1 MGGSTPTGSSTDP
14 MYAEL
19 VTRSNYSFLR
29 GASHP
34 EELVEAAKA
43 LGLSA
48 LAIADDDGLY
58 GLVKAHLEAK
68 QHQLKLLLASRLTLT
83 DAPPVALYV
92 QNATGYAHLCELIS
106 ESRLAH
112 PKGHAGLP
120 WHRVLPRAEGL
131 ALVLLDD
138 PVHVVDARV
147 AAQLAEAFPGRAYIG
162 TSRHLVP
169 DDEARVATARVLA
182 RALEVPLLAHNDVHT
197 HTRARQPLQDV
208 MTAIR
213 TGTTLAR
220 AGTLV
225 FPNAERT
232 LKSPDELL
240 ALFHDDPECVGRTL
254 ELADGCHF
262 SFDELH
268 YTFSEEELPP
278 GMDRAQYLAHLCE
291 EGFRVRYPAG
301 VPEAVRRQVEKE
313 RALIGALE
321 YEGYF
326 LALWDIV
333 RFARARGILCQGR
346 GSAANSAVCYVL
358 GITAIDPVRMGLL
371 FERFLSMERKEPP
384 DIDVDFEHARRE
396 EVLQY
401 VYEKHGRHRAA
412 MVCEH
417 ICFRGKLSVKEV
429 GKTLGLSIDQLD
441 RLSKAMDLSDD
452 VGPYQLHQAGLSAS
466 DLAVQQT
473 IALAQQLSGMPRH
486 LSIHVGG
493 FVITH
498 GPLVSLAPVE
508 PGTMADRT
516 VVQWEKDD
524 LSALDILK
532 VDLLGLGMLTVVA
545 RSFELIEAT
554 TGRRFEM
561 ATVPAEDP
569 FVYDMLCDADTVG
582 VFQIESRAQQNMLPR
597 LKPRTFYDL
606 VIEIAIIRPGP
617 IVGEM
622 VHPYLRRRNGEEP
635 VTYPSPEVR
644 SILERT
650 LGIPLFQEQA
660 MRLAMVAAGFSAG
673 DADALRRALS
683 HKRAH
688 EKLPLF
694 RDRYIE
700 GCVGR
705 GYERAFAEK
714 SFDSFKGFSHYGFPE
729 SHSASFALIA
739 YVSSWLKRYYPSAF
753 CAALLN
759 AQPMG
764 FYAPHTLV
772 DDARRHGVGARP
784 IDINCSGWKCLLE
797 VDGRTPSGLSCAPTR
812 GVMPEQPAVRLGLE
826 LIKGLR
832 EETAQR
838 LVTERERAGPFTS
851 IADLARRTR
860 TPKSELTRLV
870 LAGALA
876 SLTPHRRAALWALSA
891 LGSFDE
897 GDLFFGLPMALDAPA
912 FPEMTAT
919 ERVATDFDAASLSLE
934 SHPVGL
940 LRPALQK
947 AGAVT
952 AEQLQQA
959 KSGATVR
966 LGGLVIVRQR
976 PPTAKGFCFMSV
988 EDETGLANLVIEPK
1002 RFEQYRK
1009 EITGTALVLARG
1021 RVERSGKVVNLKVEH
1036 LEALSP

>member
-1 MGGSTPTGSSTDP
+1 M

-19 VTRSNYSFLR
+19 VARSNYAFLR

-34 EELVEAAKA
+34 EELVEAAAA
-43 LGLSA
+43 LGLSG
-48 LAIADDDGLY
+48 LAITDDDGLY

-68 QHQLKLLLASRLTLT
+68 ARALKLVLASRLTLT
-83 DAPPVALYV
+83 DAPPIALYV
-92 QNATGYAHLCELIS
+92 QTAQGYAHLCELIS

-112 PKGHAGLP
+112 PKGHAGLS
-120 WHRVLPRAEGL
+120 WQRVLPRAGGL

-138 PVHVVDARV
+138 PTRPADHRV
-147 AAQLAEAFPGRAYIG
+147 AAQLAEAFPGHCYVG
-162 TSRHLVP
+162 VSRHLVA
-169 DDEARVATARVLA
+169 DDEARFFAA
-182 RALEVPLLAHNDVHT
+182 RALSGAIDAPLLAHNDVHT
-197 HTRARQPLQDV
+197 HARDRQPLQDV

-213 TGTTLAR
+213 LGTTLAK

-232 LKSPDELL
+232 LKSPAELL
-240 ALFHDDPECVGRTL
+240 ALFPDAPEAVGRTM
-254 ELADGCHF
+254 EIVDGSAF
-262 SFDELH
+262 SLDDLR

-278 GMDRAQYLAHLCE
+278 GMTRRAFLAHLCE
-291 EGFRVRYPAG
+291 EGLRVRYPSG
-301 VPEAVRRQVEKE
+301 VPEAARRQVEKE
-313 RALIGALE
+313 LSLIAALE

-333 RFARARGILCQGR
+333 RFARSKGILCQGR

-358 GITAIDPVRMGLL
+358 QITAIDPVRMNLL

-429 GKTLGLSIDQLD
+429 GKALGLSVDQLE

-452 VGPYQLHQAGLSAS
+452 VGPWQLHQAGLSAS

-473 IALAQQLSGMPRH
+473 MALSRQLSGMPRH

-498 GPLVSLAPVE
+498 GPLVSMAPVE
-508 PGTMADRT
+508 AGAMQDRT

-532 VDLLGLGMLTVVA
+532 VDLLGLGMLTVLA
-545 RSFELIEAT
+545 RSFELIEAVC
-554 TGRRFEM
+554 GRRYDM

-569 FVYDMLCDADTVG
+569 AVYDMICEADTVG
-582 VFQIESRAQQNMLPR
+582 TFQIESRAQQNMLPR
-597 LKPRTFYDL
+597 LKPRSFYDL
-606 VIEIAIIRPGP
+606 VVEIAIIRPGP

-622 VHPYLRRRNGEEP
+622 VHPYLRRRNGEEA
-635 VTYPSPEVR
+635 VTYPSPDVQAV
-644 SILERT
+644 LERT
-650 LGIPLFQEQA
+650 LGVPLFQEQA
-660 MRLAMVAAGFSAG
+660 MKLAMVAAGFTPG
-673 DADALRRALS
+673 DADALRRALT

-688 EKLPLF
+688 EKLPRF
-694 RDRYIE
+694 RDRYVE
-700 GCVGR
+700 GCVSR
-705 GYERAFAEK
+705 GYDREFAEK

-739 YVSSWLKRYYPSAF
+739 YVSSWLKRYYPAIF
-753 CAALLN
+753 TAALLD

-772 DDARRHGVGARP
+772 ADACRHGVEARAV
-784 IDINCSGWKCLLE
+784 DVNRSTWRCQLE
-797 VDGRTPSGLSCAPTR
+797 LDGRTSAGLVRAPSG
-812 GVMPEQPAVRLGLE
+812 GVVPEQPALRLGFE
-826 LIKGLR
+826 LVKGLR
-832 EETAQR
+832 EETATR
-838 LVTERERAGPFTS
+838 LVSERERSGPFTS
-851 IADLARRTR
+851 LAELARRTR
-860 TPKSELTRLV
+860 VPKSELSRLV
-870 LAGALA
+870 LAGALG
-876 SLTPHRRAALWALSA
+876 SLTSSRRAALWELAA
-891 LGSFDE
+891 LGTFDE
-897 GDLFFGLPMALDAPA
+897 DDLFFGLPMAADAPA
-912 FPEMTAT
+912 FPQMSAT
-919 ERVATDFDAASLSLE
+919 ERVATDFDTVGLSLE

-940 LRPALQK
+940 LRPQLKK

-959 KSGATVR
+959 PSGKLVK

-988 EDETGLANLVIEPK
+988 EDETGLANLVIEPR
-1002 RFEQYRK
+1002 RFEQLRK
-1009 EITGTALVLARG
+1009 EITGTALVLAAG
-1021 RVERSGKVVNLKVEH
+1021 RVERSGKVVNLKVEN
-1036 LEALSP
+1036 LEALMP

>member
-1 MGGSTPTGSSTDP
+1 

-19 VTRSNYSFLR
+19 VARSNYAFLR

-34 EELVEAAKA
+34 EELVEAAAA
-43 LGLSA
+43 LGLSG

-68 QHQLKLLLASRLTLT
+68 QRGLKLVLASRLTLT
-83 DAPPVALYV
+83 DAPPIALYV
-92 QNATGYAHLCELIS
+92 QTAQGYAHLCELIS

-120 WHRVLPRAEGL
+120 WQRVLPRAQGL
-131 ALVLLDD
+131 SLVLLDAPERPAD
-138 PVHVVDARV
+138 PRV
-147 AAQLAEAFPGRAYIG
+147 AAQLAEAFPGHCYVG
-162 TSRHLVP
+162 VSRHLSA
-169 DDEARVATARVLA
+169 DDEPRFLAAQALA
-182 RALEVPLLAHNDVHT
+182 RAIDAPLLAHNDVHT
-197 HTRARQPLQDV
+197 HARARQPLQDV

-213 TGTTLAR
+213 LGTTLAK

-232 LKSPDELL
+232 LKSPAEVL
-240 ALFHDDPECVGRTL
+240 ALFPDAPEAVGRTM
-254 ELADGCHF
+254 EIVDGSSF
-262 SFDELH
+262 SLDDLR

-278 GMDRAQYLAHLCE
+278 GMTRREFLAHLCE
-291 EGFRVRYPAG
+291 EGLRVRYPSG
-301 VPEAVRRQVEKE
+301 VPEAARRQVDKE
-313 RALIGALE
+313 LSLIAALG

-333 RFARARGILCQGR
+333 RFARSRGILCQGR

-358 GITAIDPVRMGLL
+358 QITAIDPVRMNLL
-371 FERFLSMERKEPP
+371 FERFLSMERREPP

-429 GKTLGLSIDQLD
+429 GKALGLSVDQLD
-441 RLSKAMDLSDD
+441 RLSKTMDLSDD

-473 IALAQQLSGMPRH
+473 MALARQLSGMPRH

-498 GPLVSLAPVE
+498 GPLVSMAPVE
-508 PGTMADRT
+508 AGAMQDRT

-532 VDLLGLGMLTVVA
+532 VDLLGLGMLTVLA

-554 TGRRFEM
+554 CGRRYDM

-569 FVYDMLCDADTVG
+569 AVYDMICEADTVG
-582 VFQIESRAQQNMLPR
+582 TFQIESRAQQNMLPR
-597 LKPRTFYDL
+597 LKPRSFYDL
-606 VIEIAIIRPGP
+606 VVEIAIIRPGP

-622 VHPYLRRRNGEEP
+622 VHPYLRRRNGEEA
-635 VTYPSPEVR
+635 VTYPSPDVQA
-644 SILERT
+644 ILERT
-650 LGIPLFQEQA
+650 LGVPLFQEQA
-660 MRLAMVAAGFSAG
+660 MKLAMVAAGFSPG
-673 DADALRRALS
+673 DADALRRALT

-688 EKLPLF
+688 EKLPRF
-694 RDRYIE
+694 RERYVE
-700 GCVGR
+700 GCVSR
-705 GYERAFAEK
+705 GYAREFAEK

-739 YVSSWLKRYYPSAF
+739 YVSSWLKRYYPAIF
-753 CAALLN
+753 TAALLD

-772 DDARRHGVGARP
+772 ADACRHGVEARAV
-784 IDINCSGWKCLLE
+784 DVNRSTWRCQLE
-797 VDGRTPSGLSCAPTR
+797 LDGRTAEGLSRAPTR
-812 GVMPEQPAVRLGLE
+812 GVMPEQPALRLGFE
-826 LIKGLR
+826 LVKGLR
-832 EETAQR
+832 EETATR
-838 LVTERERAGPFTS
+838 LVSERERAGPFTS
-851 IADLARRTR
+851 LADLARRTR
-860 TPKSELTRLV
+860 VPKSELTRLV
-870 LAGALA
+870 LAGALG
-876 SLTPHRRAALWALSA
+876 SLTSSRRAALWELAA
-891 LGSFDE
+891 LGTFDE
-897 GDLFFGLPMALDAPA
+897 DDLFFGLPMATDAPA
-912 FPEMTAT
+912 FPPMNAT
-919 ERVATDFDAASLSLE
+919 ERVATDFDTVGLSLE

-940 LRPALQK
+940 LRPRLAK
-947 AGAVT
+947 AGALT
-952 AEQLQQA
+952 AEQLQRA
-959 KSGATVR
+959 PSGKLVK

-988 EDETGLANLVIEPK
+988 EDETGLANLVIEPR
-1002 RFEQYRK
+1002 RFEQLRK
-1009 EITGTALVLARG
+1009 EITGTALVLAAG

-1036 LEALSP
+1036 LEALMP